1 MAHMWQVVAGV
12 RISKLTAL
20 AGLWALASSWGRL
33 GVREHTSRAALRGAR
48 SKILRQ
54 AWRERSYMRSWR
66 ELFLVVRGVR
76 RKMVGKRVP
85 PCVRGRGAP
94 VLLWLVISSGLRGAK
109 IVGVAQ

>member
-1 MAHMWQVVAGV
+1 MWQVAVGV

-20 AGLWALASSWGRL
+20 AGLWAFASSWGRL

-54 AWRERSYMRSWR
+54 AWRERSYMRSWG

-76 RKMVGKRVP
+76 RGSGRVSLALCTFWDP
-85 PCVRGRGAP
+85 NLGSDRRCVSA
-94 VLLWLVISSGLRGAK
+94 
-109 IVGVAQ
+109 